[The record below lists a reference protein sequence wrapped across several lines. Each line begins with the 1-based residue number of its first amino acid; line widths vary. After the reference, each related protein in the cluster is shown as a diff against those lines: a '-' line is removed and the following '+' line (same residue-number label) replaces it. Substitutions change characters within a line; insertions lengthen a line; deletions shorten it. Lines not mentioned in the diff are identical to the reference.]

1 LLKVALNTTTLTL
14 NIFID
19 WIYAKLFCRHWIY
32 CHQRLKYWYLLLHCS
47 ERSIQ
52 ECCSVN

>member
-1 LLKVALNTTTLTL
+1 MFKLK
-14 NIFID
+14 
-19 WIYAKLFCRHWIY
+19 K
-32 CHQRLKYWYLLLHCS
+32 KYWYLLLHCS